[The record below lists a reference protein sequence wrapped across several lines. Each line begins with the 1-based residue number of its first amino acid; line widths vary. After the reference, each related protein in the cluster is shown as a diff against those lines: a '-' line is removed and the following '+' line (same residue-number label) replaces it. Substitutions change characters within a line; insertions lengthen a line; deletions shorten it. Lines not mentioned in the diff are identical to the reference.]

1 MATRW
6 IRFASL
12 LFAALA
18 LIPSGAHLLELPN
31 KIDLSGPEY
40 LTVQQIYRGWSFAG
54 IVVFGALISIAMLA
68 FLVRR
73 DRAQFVPVTIAL
85 LCVAGTQAIF
95 WTLNYPVN
103 QETQNWTTLPA
114 NWEAL
119 RQRWETGHAMSA
131 ALNLGALLA
140 LIAAL
145 PSHDR
150 ASSATADLRARRRI
164 DRLELE
170 EVES

>member
-1 MATRW
+1 MATKW
-6 IRFASL
+6 IRFASF

-31 KIDLSGPEY
+31 KIDLAGPAY
-40 LTVQQIYRGWSFAG
+40 LTVQQIYRGWSLAG
-54 IVVFGALISIAMLA
+54 IVVVGALASIAILA
-68 FLVRR
+68 FLVRG
-73 DRAQFVPVTIAL
+73 DRSQFVPAMIAL
-85 LCVAGTQAIF
+85 LCIAGTQAVF
-95 WTLNYPVN
+95 WTLNFPVN

-131 ALNLGALLA
+131 ALNLAALMA
-140 LIAAL
+140 LIAAM
-145 PSHDR
+145 PDGDR
-150 ASSATADLRARRRI
+150 ASAGLNTKRRL

-170 EVES
+170 EIES

>member
-1 MATRW
+1 MAIRW
-6 IRFASL
+6 ARFASF

-18 LIPSGAHLLELPN
+18 LMPSGAHLLELPN
-31 KIDLSGPEY
+31 KIGLAAPEY
-40 LTVQQIYRGWSFAG
+40 LTVQQIYRGWSLAG
-54 IVVFGALISIAMLA
+54 IVVVGALVSIATLA
-68 FLVRR
+68 YLVRR
-73 DRAQFVPVTIAL
+73 DRAQFVPAMIAL

-103 QETQNWTTLPA
+103 HETQNWTTLPA

-119 RQRWETGHAMSA
+119 RQRWEVGHAISA
-131 ALNLGALLA
+131 ALSLGAFVA
-140 LIAAL
+140 LIAAT
-145 PSHDR
+145 PGG
-150 ASSATADLRARRRI
+150 AAPDLRARQRL